1 MISKFN
7 DLLNYLFDSYKK
19 SSIDNILHIDTT
31 TFTKPLEIK
40 INYHTS
46 RYISNSMEI
55 EEFYRHYNKSMLKK
69 DIEYCIRL
77 ISYKK
82 IYSKLH
88 LHFPEASE
96 AILKDIEQEIENH
109 G

>member
-46 RYISNSMEI
+46 RYVSNSMEI

-82 IYSKLH
+82 YIANCTCISLKHLKLYLKILSKR
-88 LHFPEASE
+88 
-96 AILKDIEQEIENH
+96 
-109 G
+109 